1 MHHTLNKRDTY
12 AKAIHEQKQLEEEL
26 SWGHTGTQE
35 KLPTPTDERRRP
47 TVAQAR
53 ARAELGMT
61 QDMERMW
68 GDAHLQHELLALIND
83 EDAWKEK
90 EPHQTKSTK

>member
-35 KLPTPTDERRRP
+35 KLPTPPDERRWP
-47 TVAQAR
+47 PLSWHSEFTGITYVPGIDGKLENPDEEANAAR
-53 ARAELGMT
+53 RANGRLNKNKFNF
-61 QDMERMW
+61 R
-68 GDAHLQHELLALIND
+68 I
-83 EDAWKEK
+83 K
-90 EPHQTKSTK
+90 